1 MKNAKYQG
9 SDGFSL
15 VSIILKSTPKLKED
29 ELILTNMFNLVGST
43 TAKKMLAA
51 NFYSDVLFLPTCSV
65 WFGNMIP
72 IDIVSDYF
80 SFFSRHRVREMS
92 DLDFLLST
100 FRFITIFHNRIWD
113 TPIHHFFGSLGNPS
127 IFSHSK
133 SKFMHFRSGF
143 IWVAS
148 IPGDAQHSLG
158 VISSILSETQITKHL
173 KLMIL
178 QVTAR

>member
-1 MKNAKYQG
+1 MGYLKNAKYQG

-92 DLDFLLST
+92 DLDFLRILPSDSSPSFT
-100 FRFITIFHNRIWD
+100 IAFGIHRYTIFLGHLEIQAFF
-113 TPIHHFFGSLGNPS
+113 PIANPS
-127 IFSHSK
+127 LWILEVDS
-133 SKFMHFRSGF
+133 SG
-143 IWVAS
+143 
-148 IPGDAQHSLG
+148 
-158 VISSILSETQITKHL
+158 
-173 KLMIL
+173 
-178 QVTAR
+178 